1 MAAKYQVD
9 ITRTAEG
16 DIEEIWNH
24 IGADSIGNAT
34 RFVIQ
39 LEEKISTLQRSPH
52 RCPSIPENRLLGTE
66 YRHLLLGDYRVLFR
80 VAASNRAR
88 LARRPRKPLARYLIL
103 RRGLI
108 DFKCV

>member
-52 RCPSIPENRLLGTE
+52 RCPAIPENRLLGTE
-66 YRHLLLGDYRVLFR
+66 YRHLLLGDYRVIFR
-80 VAASNRAR
+80 VAASTVLVLRVVHGNR
-88 LARRPRKPLARYLIL
+88 LLDTSFFDE
-103 RRGLI
+103 G
-108 DFKCV
+108 